1 MSAIKHSIYLAS
13 RSVRRRELLR
23 QIGIRHSVL
32 LMRETLTRP
41 ADIDESPLPNEA
53 PADYVYR
60 VTHAK
65 AEAGWL
71 RLGQRNLP
79 VKPVLAADTVVVL
92 DGCILGKPRDPQH
105 AKTMLGQLS
114 GREHQ
119 VYSAIGLAFQQQIRL
134 RLSVSMLRFREISQQ
149 EIDAY
154 VAGGEI
160 YDKAGAYAIQGKAAA
175 FIIEMSGSYSGV
187 VGLPLFET
195 AQLLE
200 ETGIP
205 VFCV

>member
-1 MSAIKHSIYLAS
+1 MSPIKHSIYLAS
-13 RSVRRRELLR
+13 RSARRRELLR
-23 QIGIRHSVL
+23 QIGIHHSVL

-41 ADIDESPLPNEA
+41 ADIDEAPLPDEA
-53 PADYVYR
+53 SDDYIYR

-71 RLGQRNLP
+71 RIGQRGLP

-92 DGCILGKPRDPQH
+92 DGCILGKPRDPVH
-105 AKTMLGQLS
+105 AKTMLTQLS

-119 VYSAIGLAFQQQIRL
+119 VYSAIGLAFEQQIRL
-134 RLSVSMLRFREISQQ
+134 RLSVSTLRLREISPQ
-149 EIDAY
+149 EIETY
-154 VAGGEI
+154 VASGEAH
-160 YDKAGAYAIQGKAAA
+160 DKAGAYSIQGKAAA

-187 VGLPLFET
+187 MGLPLFET

-205 VFCV
+205 VFAG

>member
-1 MSAIKHSIYLAS
+1 MAITKHSIYLAS
-13 RSVRRRELLR
+13 RSARRRELLR
-23 QIGIRHSVL
+23 QIGVHHSVL

-41 ADIDESPLPNEA
+41 ADIDESPLPDEA

-71 RLGQRNLP
+71 RLGQRSLP

-92 DGCILGKPRDPQH
+92 DGCILGKPRDPEH
-105 AKTMLGQLS
+105 AKIMLAQLS

-134 RLSVSMLRFREISQQ
+134 RLSISTLRLREISPQ
-149 EIDAY
+149 EIETY
-154 VAGGEI
+154 VAGGEAH
-160 YDKAGAYAIQGKAAA
+160 DKAGAYAIQGKAAV
-175 FIIEMSGSYSGV
+175 FIIEMNGSYSGV
-187 VGLPLFET
+187 MGLPLFET

-205 VFCV
+205 VFSN

>member
-1 MSAIKHSIYLAS
+1 MAITKHSIYLAS
-13 RSVRRRELLR
+13 RSARRRELLR
-23 QIGIRHSVL
+23 QIGVHHSVL

-41 ADIDESPLPNEA
+41 ADIDESPLPDES

-71 RLGQRNLP
+71 RLGQRSLP

-92 DGCILGKPRDPQH
+92 DGCILGKPRDPEH
-105 AKTMLGQLS
+105 AKIMLAQLS

-134 RLSVSMLRFREISQQ
+134 RLSISTLRLREISPQ
-149 EIDAY
+149 EIETY
-154 VAGGEI
+154 VASGEAH
-160 YDKAGAYAIQGKAAA
+160 DKAGAYAIQRKAAV
-175 FIIEMSGSYSGV
+175 FIIEMNGSYSGV
-187 VGLPLFET
+187 MGLPLFET

-205 VFCV
+205 VFSV

>member
-1 MSAIKHSIYLAS
+1 MNAIKHSIYLAS
-13 RSVRRRELLR
+13 RSARRRELLR

-41 ADIDESPLPNEA
+41 ADIDESPLPDES

-71 RLGQRNLP
+71 RLGQRSLP
-79 VKPVLAADTVVVL
+79 VKPVLSADTVVVL
-92 DGCILGKPRDPQH
+92 DGCILGKPRDPEH
-105 AKTMLGQLS
+105 AKIMLGQLS

-134 RLSVSMLRFREISQQ
+134 RLSVSTLRLREISHQ
-149 EIDAY
+149 EIEAY
-154 VAGGEI
+154 VASGEAR
-160 YDKAGAYAIQGKAAA
+160 DKAGAYAIQGKAAA
-175 FIIEMSGSYSGV
+175 FIMELSGSYSGV
-187 VGLPLFET
+187 MGLPLFET

-205 VFCV
+205 VFYD

>member
-1 MSAIKHSIYLAS
+1 MNAIKHSIYLAS
-13 RSVRRRELLR
+13 RSARRRELLK

-41 ADIDESPLPNEA
+41 ADIDESPLPDEV

-60 VTHAK
+60 VTYAK

-71 RLGQRNLP
+71 RLGQRGLP
-79 VKPVLAADTVVVL
+79 IKPVLAADTVVAL
-92 DGCILGKPRDPQH
+92 DGCILGKPRDLEH
-105 AKTMLGQLS
+105 ARTMLGQLS

-134 RLSVSMLRFREISQQ
+134 RLSVSTLRFREISQR

-154 VAGGEI
+154 VASGEAH
-160 YDKAGAYAIQGKAAA
+160 DKAGAYAIQGKAAV
-175 FIIEMSGSYSGV
+175 FVMEMSGSYSGV
-187 VGLPLFET
+187 MGLPLFET

-200 ETGIP
+200 EVGIP
-205 VFCV
+205 VLGD

>member
-1 MSAIKHSIYLAS
+1 MSMIRHAIYLAS
-13 RSVRRRELLR
+13 RSARRRELLR

-41 ADIDESPLPNEA
+41 VDIDESPLPNEA
-53 PADYVYR
+53 PADYIYR

-65 AEAGWL
+65 AETGWL
-71 RLGQRNLP
+71 RLGQRGLP
-79 VKPVLAADTVVVL
+79 IKPVLAADTVVVL
-92 DGCILGKPRDPQH
+92 DGCILGKPRDPGH
-105 AKTMLGQLS
+105 AKTILGQLS

-119 VYSAIGLAFQQQIRL
+119 VYSAVGLAFRQQIRL
-134 RLSVSMLRFREISQQ
+134 RLSVSTLRLREISQQ
-149 EIDAY
+149 EIDIY
-154 VAGGEI
+154 VASGEAH
-160 YDKAGAYAIQGKAAA
+160 DKAGAYGIQGRAAA

-187 VGLPLFET
+187 MGLPLFET

-205 VFCV
+205 VFAG